1 VGYCVFSLFVKS
13 VNKVA
18 VILVDTNKI
27 CGVDRQWS
35 RKSLLDRLDNAERI
49 LDIFDDVF
57 RRLLLIFCVDGLLL
71 YLSSQHSTV

>member
-13 VNKVA
+13 VNNVA

-35 RKSLLDRLDNAERI
+35 VKSLLNRLDNAERI